1 MWYLVSVVNRKWKL
15 LYVVWKLLSQHQ
27 IFYWRKM
34 ISETKNWKRNFLV
47 LVFYR
52 SELIIRKEKVTK
64 KHDIII

>member
-1 MWYLVSVVNRKWKL
+1 
-15 LYVVWKLLSQHQ
+15 
-27 IFYWRKM
+27 M